1 MTSQLIKST
10 FASTYNDDYR
20 DSDNYHRILF
30 NSGRALQ
37 ARELTQ
43 LQTIIQNEIERL
55 GKYLFKESSI
65 ITGNLGA
72 AQLGSTA
79 IFFAKLNTS
88 VNTLPTDYAA
98 LDGTYFTN
106 AVGLKGLIK
115 KVIPAT
121 GSDPATIL
129 YSIVDGADE
138 ERAAD
143 STINSNFQAGDDITI
158 GATTLSIQTINTVA
172 NPAIGRASI
181 IDVPQTETFTAGHF
195 VFSPAQ
201 TLVIDK
207 YTSTPTDTIVYV
219 VTEDIVSASD
229 DQALY
234 DNAGSTPNLTSPGAD
249 RYRIRLTL
257 DLLSNINTGTT
268 TYIPLINLKNGV
280 TEPLQFPD
288 SILNELGE
296 LIAKRTYDMH
306 GDFVVRDPLNKFQLK
321 VETDSS
327 DDYVV
332 YAIKPGTAFLGG
344 YRFEKEITTRIRAKK
359 PRVDPTDIF
368 TVNNENVAAN
378 YGNYFLADSAFGLLG
393 KTEDLGTVNLY
404 NKKHKAAS
412 ATTLGTARIKNIEK
426 NDQGLYKLYM
436 FDIVMDSNGS
446 SILYDI
452 ADTKSIG
459 NDSANYANLKTV
471 ENKVQ
476 LLDPGLNTNM
486 FQLPGSRTQELSGT
500 INLTVKD
507 VYTATTNGAGE
518 AVFNTAAV
526 DEDFADENEW
536 LLSYDSDGQILSSF
550 NIASGGAGNTSVTI
564 DGLNASK
571 NVTLL
576 CYVNT
581 SASTIPKSE
590 ATKTESLS
598 LVNNVITTTEPD
610 FISLTS
616 IVDNNTS
623 EDITYKFSVLKGS
636 YENGNFYQPTSFKLS
651 NGFTGPSGTVTVTY
665 KYYTSSASG
674 DFYGVNSYNS
684 VSYNEIPKIRRS
696 SGATS
701 VADVLDFRSSKNSS
715 GGWSRIVRI
724 PRNRDLVT
732 IGEANYY
739 AGRSDL
745 IYMDTNGF
753 IKVKSG
759 TTGGKPAERPQII
772 PNTLPLH
779 YVDLAGYT
787 YNTSDMDR
795 ISINQSSYKMSD
807 IRALENRINNVE
819 YLTSLTISEMNLS
832 SLSVIDENG
841 LERTKV
847 GIFADNFREQDK
859 SLIAGN
865 FDYRAS
871 SQRSEGI
878 LRPRAMKK
886 QLEMYYDSDQSSGV
900 VRKGPTVWPK
910 YDEEVFIEQT
920 IASNPV
926 NVNQTQ
932 LTIFNGTLQLVPDG
946 DTWTEERTVDG
957 DNETVAIHGDLSS
970 YDESFVEY

>member
-1 MTSQLIKST
+1 MTSQVINST

-20 DSDNYHRILF
+20 DSDNYYRILF

-43 LQTIIQNEIERL
+43 LQTIIQSEIERL
-55 GKYLFKESSI
+55 GKYLFKESSVI
-65 ITGNLGA
+65 SGNLGS
-72 AQLGSTA
+72 AQMGATA
-79 IFFAKLNTS
+79 IFYAKLNTS
-88 VNTLPTDYAA
+88 VNTLPTNYAS
-98 LDGTYFTN
+98 LDGSYFTN
-106 AVGLKGLIK
+106 AAGLKGLIK
-115 KVIPAT
+115 KVIPA
-121 GSDPATIL
+121 GGGDPATIL
-129 YSIVDGADE
+129 YSIVDGADQ

-143 STINSNFQAGDDITI
+143 STINSNFAAGDNITI

-172 NPAIGRASI
+172 NPALGRASI

-201 TLVIDK
+201 TLVLDK
-207 YTSTPTDTIVYV
+207 YTSTPTDTLVYV
-219 VTEDIVSASD
+219 VTEDIVSAND

-268 TYIPLINLKNGV
+268 TYIPLISIKKGV

-288 SILNELGE
+288 SILNKLGE

-306 GDFVVRDPLNKFQLK
+306 GDFVVRDALNTFQLR
-321 VETDSS
+321 VQADS
-327 DDYVV
+327 DDDYLLYNV
-332 YAIKPGTAFLGG
+332 KPGTAFLNG
-344 YRFEKEITTRIRAKK
+344 YRFEKEQNSIVRVKK
-359 PRVDPTDIF
+359 PRTDPTDIWSV
-368 TVNNENVAAN
+368 TNENVTAN
-378 YGNYFLADSAFGLLG
+378 YGNYFLADSAYGLLG
-393 KTEDLGTVNLY
+393 KTDNLTTVNLY
-404 NKKHKAAS
+404 NKKHTAAS

-426 NDQGLYKLYM
+426 NNQGLYKLYM

-446 SILYDI
+446 GILYDI
-452 ADTKSIG
+452 ANIKSLG

-476 LLDPGLNTNM
+476 LLDPGLNTNI
-486 FQLPGSRTQELSGT
+486 FKLPRARTHELSGT

-507 VYTATTNGAGE
+507 VYTATTNGSGE
-518 AVFNTAAV
+518 AVFNTAAI

-581 SASTIPKSE
+581 SASTIPNSR
-590 ATKTESLS
+590 ATKTENLSLS
-598 LVNNVITTTEPD
+598 GTTLTLTEPN
-610 FISLTS
+610 FIELTS
-616 IVDNNTS
+616 ITDNTTG
-623 EDITYKFSVLKGS
+623 EDITYKFKLVQASNT
-636 YENGNFYQPTSFKLS
+636 NGNFYQPTKLQLS
-651 NGFTGPSGTVTVTY
+651 GGFAAPAGTVQAVY
-665 KYYTSSASG
+665 KYFTASASG

-684 VSYNEIPKIRRS
+684 ISYSDIPKLPRA
-696 SGATS
+696 SGGTS
-701 VADVLDFRSSKNSS
+701 LADVLDFRSTKNTS
-715 GGWSRIVRI
+715 GGWDRIVRI
-724 PRNRDLVT
+724 PRNRDIIT
-732 IGEANYY
+732 IGSADYY

-745 IYMDTNGF
+745 IYMSTNGF
-753 IKVKSG
+753 IKVKQG
-759 TTGGKPAERPQII
+759 NPGGKPSVRPTVV

-779 YVDLAGYT
+779 FVDLAGYT
-787 YNTSDMDR
+787 YNTDDLTR
-795 ISINQSSYKMSD
+795 VSINQASYKMSD

-819 YLTSLTISEMNLS
+819 YLTSLTISELNLS

-847 GIFADNFREQDK
+847 GIFADNFKEQDK
-859 SLIAGN
+859 SLILGN
-865 FDYRAS
+865 FDYRAAA
-871 SQRSEGI
+871 QRSEGI
-878 LRPRAMKK
+878 LRPRVMKK
-886 QLEMYYDSDQSSGV
+886 HIEMYYDSDQSSGV

-910 YDEEVFIEQT
+910 YDEEVFISQT
-920 IASNPV
+920 IASNPI

-932 LTIFNGTLQLVPDG
+932 LTVFNGTTQLVPDA
-946 DTWTEERTVDG
+946 DTWTVERTLDG
-957 DNETVAIHGDLSS
+957 DNETIAIHGDLSQ
-970 YDESFVEY
+970 YDDKFEEY